1 MRNNIQISVVGLWHL
16 GSVTASCLTEKGFN
30 VIAYD
35 HDINIIN
42 NFNQGILPIF
52 EPGLEHLINLNRSK
66 GKLSFS
72 SNPESLINS
81 DLTWVTFDT
90 PVDDQD
96 IADVDFVINHIIAL
110 FPYFKEES
118 VVLISS
124 QLPVGSVS
132 YLENIFSNKFPD
144 KNVSFAC
151 SPENLRLGK
160 AIDVFMN
167 PDRIIVGI
175 RDEKVK
181 IKLNDILKTITE
193 NIIWMKVESAEM
205 TKHALNAF
213 LATSVVFINELA
225 VLCEHVGASA
235 NEVELGLKSEIRIG
249 KKAYLRPGSAF
260 DGGTL
265 ARDVTY
271 LVEKEKEHNLS
282 SIFFSSVLQSNENHK
297 NWVVNKIKEE
307 FLSLKNK
314 KIGILGLTYKPGT
327 NTLRRSTAIEICNIL
342 HNKGAEISAFD
353 PSITN
358 LPSSLEKYIRLESD
372 IKNVIVGKDA
382 VIVATEWPIFKELIS
397 FDFSKLSDKLL
408 VLDAN
413 SFLNNELNI
422 PGIRYI
428 SIGKSI

>member
-16 GSVTASCLTEKGFN
+16 GSVTASCLAEKGFTVN
-30 VIAYD
+30 AYD
-35 HDINIIN
+35 HDENIIN

-52 EPGLEHLINLNRSK
+52 EPCLENLINLNKSN
-66 GKLSFS
+66 GTLSFS

-81 DLTWVTFDT
+81 DLIWVTFDT

-96 IADVDFVINHIIAL
+96 IADVDFVINRIIAL

-132 YLENIFSNKFPD
+132 HLENIFSNKFPD

-160 AIDVFMN
+160 AIEVFMN

-175 RDEKVK
+175 RNQKAK
-181 IKLNDILKTITE
+181 TTLNNILSRITD

-235 NEVELGLKSEIRIG
+235 SEVEQGLKSEIRIG

-271 LVEKEKEHNLS
+271 LVEKEKEHHLS
-282 SIFFSSVLQSNENHK
+282 SIFFSSVLQSNVNHK
-297 NWVVNKIKEE
+297 NWVVNKITEE
-307 FLSLKNK
+307 FISVKNK
-314 KIGILGLTYKPGT
+314 KIGVLGLTYKPGT
-327 NTLRRSTAIEICNIL
+327 NTLRRSTAIEICNLL

-358 LPSSLEKYIRLESD
+358 LPSNLEDYIRLESD
-372 IKNVIVGKDA
+372 IKNVIKGKDA

-397 FDFSKLSDKLL
+397 FDFSKLSNKLL

-413 SFLNNELNI
+413 SFLQNELNI

>member
-16 GSVTASCLTEKGFN
+16 GSVTASCLADKGFKVN
-30 VIAYD
+30 AYD
-35 HDINIIN
+35 HDEKIIN
-42 NFNQGILPIF
+42 NFNIGILPIF
-52 EPGLEHLINLNRSK
+52 EPGLEYLINTNKSK
-66 GKLSFS
+66 GTLSFS
-72 SNPESLINS
+72 SNSVSLS
-81 DLTWVTFDT
+81 DSELIWITYDT
-90 PVDDQD
+90 PVDEQD
-96 IADVDFVINHIIAL
+96 IADVEFVINNTIAL
-110 FPYFKEES
+110 FPYFKQNS

-132 YLENIFSNKFPD
+132 YLENIFLNKYPER
-144 KNVSFAC
+144 NVSFAC

-175 RDEKVK
+175 REEEAKNK
-181 IKLNDILKTITE
+181 INNILSSITD

-235 NEVELGLKSEIRIG
+235 NEVEQGLKSELRIG

-271 LVEKEKEHNLS
+271 LVEKEKEYNLS
-282 SIFFSSVLQSNENHK
+282 SIFFSSIIQSNENHK
-297 NWVVNKIKEE
+297 NWVVNKITAE
-307 FLSLKNK
+307 FLSLKDK

-327 NTLRRSTAIEICNIL
+327 NTLRRSTAIEICNLL
-342 HNKGAEISAFD
+342 HNKGAKISAFD
-353 PSITN
+353 PVITN
-358 LPSSLEKYIRLESD
+358 LPSNLANFITLES
-372 IKNVIVGKDA
+372 VIDDVIIGKDA
-382 VIVATEWPIFKELIS
+382 LIVTTEWPVFKELS
-397 FDFSKLSDKLL
+397 TFDFSRLTNELL
-408 VLDAN
+408 IFDAN
-413 SFLNNELNI
+413 SFLQNELNK

>member
-16 GSVTASCLTEKGFN
+16 GSVTASCLAEMGFN

-35 HDINIIN
+35 QDENIIN
-42 NFNQGILPIF
+42 NFNKGILPIF
-52 EPGLEHLINLNRSK
+52 EPGLEDLININKTNGALN
-66 GKLSFS
+66 FS
-72 SNPESLINS
+72 SNPVSLSNS
-81 DLTWVTFDT
+81 DLIWITFDT

-96 IADVDFVINHIIAL
+96 IADVEFVINNIITL
-110 FPYFKEES
+110 FPYFKKDS

-124 QLPVGSVS
+124 QLPVGSVAF
-132 YLENIFSNKFPD
+132 LENLFFNKFPER
-144 KNVSFAC
+144 NISFAC

-175 RDEKVK
+175 RDEKAK
-181 IKLNDILKTITE
+181 IKLNGILTSITE

-225 VLCEHVGASA
+225 VLCEYVGASA
-235 NEVELGLKSEIRIG
+235 TEVEQGLKSEIRIG
-249 KKAYLRPGSAF
+249 NKAYLRPGSAF

-265 ARDVTY
+265 ARDLTY
-271 LVEKEKEHNLS
+271 LVEKEIEHNLS
-282 SIFFSSVLQSNENHK
+282 SIFFSSILQSNENHK
-297 NWVVNKIKEE
+297 SWVANKISAE
-307 FLSLKNK
+307 FPSLKNI

-327 NTLRRSTAIEICNIL
+327 NTLRRSTAIEICKLL
-342 HNKGAEISAFD
+342 HNKGAKIYAFD

-358 LPSSLEKYIRLESD
+358 LPNNLENFIILESVID
-372 IKNVIVGKDA
+372 NVIIGKDA
-382 VIVATEWPIFKELIS
+382 VIVATEWPIFKELGT
-397 FDFSKLSDKLL
+397 FDFSRLSNELL
-408 VLDAN
+408 IFDAN
-413 SFLNNELNI
+413 SFLQNELNI

>member
-1 MRNNIQISVVGLWHL
+1 
-16 GSVTASCLTEKGFN
+16 
-30 VIAYD
+30 
-35 HDINIIN
+35 
-42 NFNQGILPIF
+42 
-52 EPGLEHLINLNRSK
+52 
-66 GKLSFS
+66 
-72 SNPESLINS
+72 
-81 DLTWVTFDT
+81 
-90 PVDDQD
+90 
-96 IADVDFVINHIIAL
+96 
-110 FPYFKEES
+110 
-118 VVLISS
+118 
-124 QLPVGSVS
+124 
-132 YLENIFSNKFPD
+132 
-144 KNVSFAC
+144 
-151 SPENLRLGK
+151 
-160 AIDVFMN
+160 MN

>member
-1 MRNNIQISVVGLWHL
+1 MKNSIQISVVGLWHL
-16 GSVTASCLTEKGFN
+16 GSVTASCLAEKGFKVN
-30 VIAYD
+30 AYD
-35 HDINIIN
+35 HDETIIN
-42 NFNQGILPIF
+42 NFDIGVLPIF
-52 EPGLEHLINLNRSK
+52 ESGLEDLININK
-66 GKLSFS
+66 KNGTLSFS
-72 SNPESLINS
+72 SDLLSISNSELI
-81 DLTWVTFDT
+81 WVTYDT
-90 PVDDQD
+90 PVNDQD

-175 RDEKVK
+175 RDDKAK
-181 IKLNDILKTITE
+181 IKLNNILSSITE

-235 NEVELGLKSEIRIG
+235 NEVEQGLKSDVRIG

-307 FLSLKNK
+307 FPSLKNK

-358 LPSSLEKYIRLESD
+358 LPSNLEEYIRLESD
-372 IKNVIVGKDA
+372 IKNVILGKDA

-413 SFLNNELNI
+413 SFLHNELNI
-422 PGIRYI
+422 PGIRYM

>member
-16 GSVTASCLTEKGFN
+16 GSVTASCLAEKGFK
-30 VIAYD
+30 VSAYD
-35 HDINIIN
+35 HDVMIIN
-42 NFNQGILPIF
+42 NFNKGVLPIY
-52 EPGLEHLINLNRSK
+52 EPGLEDLMNINKTK
-66 GKLSFS
+66 GNLSFS
-72 SNPESLINS
+72 SDPLSISNSELI
-81 DLTWVTFDT
+81 WVTYDT
-90 PVDDQD
+90 PVNDQD
-96 IADVDFVINHIIAL
+96 IADVEFVINKTIAL
-110 FPYFKEES
+110 FPYFKEDS

-124 QLPVGSVS
+124 QLPVGSIS
-132 YLENIFSNKFPD
+132 YLESIFLNKFPD

-175 RDEKVK
+175 RNEKAK
-181 IKLNDILKTITE
+181 IKLNNILSTITE

-235 NEVELGLKSEIRIG
+235 NEVEQGLKSEVRIG

-265 ARDVTY
+265 ARDLTY
-271 LVEKEKEHNLS
+271 LVEKEIEHNLS
-282 SIFFSSVLQSNENHK
+282 SIFFSSILQSNESHK
-297 NWVVNKIKEE
+297 SWVVNKISAE
-307 FLSLKNK
+307 FPSLKDK

-327 NTLRRSTAIEICNIL
+327 NTLRRSTAIEICNLL
-342 HNKGAEISAFD
+342 HDKGAKITAFD

-358 LPSSLEKYIRLESD
+358 LPSSLENFIILESVID
-372 IKNVIVGKDA
+372 NVIIGKDA
-382 VIVATEWPIFKELIS
+382 VIVATEWLVFKELS
-397 FDFSKLSDKLL
+397 TFDFSRLTNELL
-408 VLDAN
+408 IFDAN
-413 SFLNNELNI
+413 SFLQNELNI

-428 SIGKSI
+428 TIGKSI

>member
-16 GSVTASCLTEKGFN
+16 GSVTASCLAEKGFK
-30 VIAYD
+30 VSAYD
-35 HDINIIN
+35 HDVMIIN
-42 NFNQGILPIF
+42 NFNKGVLPIY
-52 EPGLEHLINLNRSK
+52 EPGLEDLMNINKTK
-66 GKLSFS
+66 GNLSFS
-72 SNPESLINS
+72 SDPLSISNSELI
-81 DLTWVTFDT
+81 WVTYDT
-90 PVDDQD
+90 PVNDQD
-96 IADVDFVINHIIAL
+96 IADVEFVINKTIAL
-110 FPYFKEES
+110 FPYFKEDS

-124 QLPVGSVS
+124 QLPVGSIS
-132 YLENIFSNKFPD
+132 YLESIFLNKFPD
-144 KNVSFAC
+144 KNISFAC

-175 RDEKVK
+175 RNEKAK
-181 IKLNDILKTITE
+181 DKLNNILSTITE

-235 NEVELGLKSEIRIG
+235 NEVEQGLKSEVRIG

-265 ARDVTY
+265 ARDLTY
-271 LVEKEKEHNLS
+271 LVEKEIEYNLS
-282 SIFFSSVLQSNENHK
+282 SIFFSSILQSNESHK
-297 NWVVNKIKEE
+297 SWVVNKISAE
-307 FLSLKNK
+307 FPSLMDK

-327 NTLRRSTAIEICNIL
+327 NTLRRSTAIEICNLL
-342 HNKGAEISAFD
+342 HDKGAKITAFD

-358 LPSSLEKYIRLESD
+358 LPSSLENFIILESVID
-372 IKNVIVGKDA
+372 NVIIGKDA
-382 VIVATEWPIFKELIS
+382 VIVATEWPVFKELS
-397 FDFSKLSDKLL
+397 TFDFSKLTNELL
-408 VLDAN
+408 IFDAN
-413 SFLNNELNI
+413 SFLQNELNI

>member
-16 GSVTASCLTEKGFN
+16 GSVTASCLAEKGYN
-30 VIAYD
+30 VIAFD
-35 HDINIIN
+35 NDDKIIN
-42 NFNQGILPIF
+42 NFNEGILPIF
-52 EPGLEHLINLNRSK
+52 EPGLEHLININKTK
-66 GKLSFS
+66 GTLTFS
-72 SNPESLINS
+72 SDPLSISNSELI
-81 DLTWVTFDT
+81 WVTFDT
-90 PVDDQD
+90 PVNDQD
-96 IADVDFVINHIIAL
+96 IADVEFVINHTITL
-110 FPYFKEES
+110 FPYFKQDS

-132 YLENIFSNKFPD
+132 YLESLYFNKFPER
-144 KNVSFAC
+144 NVSFAC

-175 RDEKVK
+175 RNEEAKP
-181 IKLNDILKTITE
+181 KLNNILSSITE

-235 NEVELGLKSEIRIG
+235 NEVEQGLKSELRIG

-265 ARDVTY
+265 ARDLTY
-271 LVEKEKEHNLS
+271 LVEKEIEHNLS
-282 SIFFSSVLQSNENHK
+282 SIFFSSILQSNESHK
-297 NWVVNKIKEE
+297 SWVVNKISAE
-307 FLSLKNK
+307 FPSLKDK
-314 KIGILGLTYKPGT
+314 KIGILGLTYKSGT
-327 NTLRRSTAIEICNIL
+327 NTLRRSTAIEICNLL
-342 HNKGAEISAFD
+342 HNKGAKITAFD
-353 PSITN
+353 PSMTS
-358 LPSSLEKYIRLESD
+358 LPSSLANFITLES
-372 IKNVIVGKDA
+372 VIDEVIIGKDA
-382 VIVATEWPIFKELIS
+382 VIVATEWPVFKELS
-397 FDFSKLSDKLL
+397 TFDFSRLSNKLL
-408 VLDAN
+408 IFDAN
-413 SFLNNELNI
+413 SFLQNELNI

>member
-1 MRNNIQISVVGLWHL
+1 MINNLQISVVGLWHL
-16 GSVTASCLTEKGFN
+16 GSVTASCLAYKGFK
-30 VIAYD
+30 VIAFD
-35 HDINIIN
+35 HDENIIN
-42 NFNQGILPIF
+42 NFNKGILPIF
-52 EPGLEHLINLNRSK
+52 EPGLEELININKTK
-66 GKLSFS
+66 GTLSFS
-72 SNPESLINS
+72 FNPETLSDSELI
-81 DLTWVTFDT
+81 WVTYDT
-90 PVDDQD
+90 PVNDQD
-96 IADVDFVINHIIAL
+96 IADVEFVINNTIAL
-110 FPYFKEES
+110 FPYFKENS

-124 QLPVGSVS
+124 QLPVGSIS
-132 YLENIFSNKFPD
+132 YLESIFLNKFPD

-175 RDEKVK
+175 RDEEAKNK
-181 IKLNDILKTITE
+181 INKILSCITE

-235 NEVELGLKSEIRIG
+235 SEVEQGLKSELRIG
-249 KKAYLRPGSAF
+249 RKAYLRPGSAF

-271 LVEKEKEHNLS
+271 LVEKEIEHNLS
-282 SIFFSSVLQSNENHK
+282 TIFFSSILKSNENHK
-297 NWVVNKIKEE
+297 NWVVNKITAE
-307 FLSLKNK
+307 FPSLKDK

-327 NTLRRSTAIEICNIL
+327 NTLRRSTAIEICNLL
-342 HNKGAEISAFD
+342 HKKGAKISAFD
-353 PSITN
+353 PAITN
-358 LPSSLEKYIRLESD
+358 LPSNLANFITLES
-372 IKNVIVGKDA
+372 VIDDVIIGKDA
-382 VIVATEWPIFKELIS
+382 LIVATEWPVFKELRT
-397 FDFSKLSDKLL
+397 FDFSSLTNDLL
-408 VLDAN
+408 IFDAN
-413 SFLNNELNI
+413 SFLQNELNI